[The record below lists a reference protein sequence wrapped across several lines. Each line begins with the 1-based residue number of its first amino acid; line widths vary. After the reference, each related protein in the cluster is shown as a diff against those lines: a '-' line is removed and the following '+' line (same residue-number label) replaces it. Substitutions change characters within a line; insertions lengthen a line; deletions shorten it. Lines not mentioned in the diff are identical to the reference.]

1 MHLHEY
7 QATQLFCEY
16 GIAVAQGRLL
26 ESADEAAGLA
36 GLLSGPAWL
45 VKARIHAGLLEINPL
60 VVTEAGELVALDAR
74 MDLDD
79 NAAAGLDMIAQSSL
93 AVETASD
100 LTGARI
106 SALEAAGETVVPS
119 PAAIGVGMQAAMSR

>member
-7 QATQLFCEY
+7 QATQLFSEY

-26 ESADEAAGLA
+26 ESADEASGLA
-36 GLLSGPAWL
+36 EVLSGPAWL
-45 VKARIHAGLLEINPL
+45 VKARIHAGLLE
-60 VVTEAGELVALDAR
+60 
-74 MDLDD
+74 
-79 NAAAGLDMIAQSSL
+79 MIAQSSL

-106 SALEAAGETVVPS
+106 SALEAAGVTVVRS